1 MQLFTMISEC
11 KRKKTQH
18 EYTACRKNQL
28 FECKRKVDFS
38 DKQRSVIYT
47 SDERCVD
54 EANRW
59 KHGTEIK
66 NREKRLCSRGGIA
79 SYKAKQMNKNT
90 EMFT

>member
-1 MQLFTMISEC
+1 MYTEKVFILYFGKYNIFLVCNFFTMVSEC
-11 KRKKTQH
+11 KKKKTQH

-28 FECKRKVDFS
+28 FECKRKIDFS

-59 KHGTEIK
+59 KHRTEK
-66 NREKRLCSRGGIA
+66 
-79 SYKAKQMNKNT
+79 
-90 EMFT
+90 

>member
-1 MQLFTMISEC
+1 MMSEC

-18 EYTACRKNQL
+18 EYTAYRKNQL

-54 EANRW
+54 EATRW

-66 NREKRLCSRGGIA
+66 NREKDCVAEGGLRQIRQC
-79 SYKAKQMNKNT
+79 K
-90 EMFT
+90 